1 MVRQWTA
8 LRASEEEQE
17 NYTASLD
24 TRYSSESIE
33 GGTMG
38 ILDRFSMRRQEAAAA
53 PPDAEEGAGIAGLA
67 EALETIKARGALVR
81 WA

>member
-1 MVRQWTA
+1 
-8 LRASEEEQE
+8 
-17 NYTASLD
+17 
-24 TRYSSESIE
+24 
-33 GGTMG
+33 MG

-81 WA
+81 RRDTPQAPPPGTLPRCAPPLPGGVAPPCHELPDNF

>member
-1 MVRQWTA
+1 
-8 LRASEEEQE
+8 
-17 NYTASLD
+17 
-24 TRYSSESIE
+24 
-33 GGTMG
+33 MG